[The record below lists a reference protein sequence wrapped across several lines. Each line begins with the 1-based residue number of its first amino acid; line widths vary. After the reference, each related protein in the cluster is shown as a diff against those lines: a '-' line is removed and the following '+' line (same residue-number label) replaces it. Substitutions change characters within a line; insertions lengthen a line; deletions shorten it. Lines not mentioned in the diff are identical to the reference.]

1 MWLTIPVPT
10 LGWGSGS
17 ELWEMGQDSRTGG
30 GCGHGTRATMGGRG
44 GQSLGWAGTAPSG
57 LMGGSGLLG
66 QVLGRSGFRL
76 EGAGDK
82 QAAEEAEASKG
93 KFSEPRIG

>member
-1 MWLTIPVPT
+1 
-10 LGWGSGS
+10 
-17 ELWEMGQDSRTGG
+17 
-30 GCGHGTRATMGGRG
+30 
-44 GQSLGWAGTAPSG
+44 
-57 LMGGSGLLG
+57 MGGSGLLG

-93 KFSEPRIG
+93 KFSEPRNG

>member
-1 MWLTIPVPT
+1 MWAWDK
-10 LGWGSGS
+10 GHDGS
-17 ELWEMGQDSRTGG
+17 Q
-30 GCGHGTRATMGGRG
+30 GRLVAG
-44 GQSLGWAGTAPSG
+44 LGWAGTVPSG

-66 QVLGRSGFRL
+66 QVLERSSLRL

-93 KFSEPRIG
+93 EFSEPGIG